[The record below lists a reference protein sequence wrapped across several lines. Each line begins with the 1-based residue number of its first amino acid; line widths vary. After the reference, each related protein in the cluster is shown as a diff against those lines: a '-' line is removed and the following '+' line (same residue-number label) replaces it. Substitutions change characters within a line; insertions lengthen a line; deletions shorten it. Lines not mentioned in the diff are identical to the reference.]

1 MISILYIIP
10 ILALSE
16 IFLSSCS
23 EDEIEVKHN
32 YPFEV
37 FILPVPK
44 DIAKNETVEI
54 RIKIS
59 PVGNFIENKYFL
71 RYFQS
76 DGKGELRYFNDLPY
90 QPNDSY
96 ILSQKDFRLYYTSTS
111 DVSQSFTLW
120 IYDSFGNEKEIEFQ
134 FDNKK

>member
-1 MISILYIIP
+1 MKKLINISKRMLSILYIIP
-10 ILALSE
+10 ILVLSE

-23 EDEIEVKHN
+23 EDEIAVKQN

-44 DIAKNETVEI
+44 DIANNETVEI

-96 ILSQKDFRLYYTSTS
+96 ILSQKDFILH
-111 DVSQSFTLW
+111 FN
-120 IYDSFGNEKEIEFQ
+120 I
-134 FDNKK
+134 